1 MITIPEAIELIRL
14 NLPDPKIEEISLQ
27 DAFQRILAAPLTAT
41 TDMPP
46 FTNSGMDGYAVRWA
60 DVKEA
65 SDAMPVSLRIVDES
79 RAGVP
84 SDQVLQSG
92 QAMRISTGAMICA
105 GADTVVPVEDT
116 VVNGDVVLIKAV
128 KKCGQNVRHQG
139 EEYRACS
146 IVLPQHTQMNPAQ
159 IAVAASHGYSRIK
172 VYRRPVAAIIGTG
185 TELVAIDQ
193 TPAPGQIRDSNGIML
208 QMLLKRFGADV
219 ASYEQVG
226 DSAAATRAAIDGA
239 ANAADI
245 ILMTG
250 GVSVGPHDLVKAS
263 AEACG
268 FRQIFWRVLQKPG
281 KPLFFAK
288 KGDKLLF
295 GLPGNPVSAYMCFIH
310 YVQPVLRALN
320 GRTFGHGHF
329 WGEAAQTIQNHMKR
343 AHLMRVSI
351 EPREGALPLIKPL
364 ERQASHMLGALCDAE
379 GYIVLQPNSVMESG
393 NKILVYEL

>member
-1 MITIPEAIELIRL
+1 M
-14 NLPDPKIEEISLQ
+14 
-27 DAFQRILAAPLTAT
+27 
-41 TDMPP
+41 M
-46 FTNSGMDGYAVRWA
+46 
-60 DVKEA
+60 
-65 SDAMPVSLRIVDES
+65 
-79 RAGVP
+79 
-84 SDQVLQSG
+84 VLQPG
-92 QAMRISTGAMICA
+92 QAMRISTGAMLCA

-116 VVNGDVVLIKAV
+116 VLNGDVVVIKTV
-128 KKCGQNVRHQG
+128 KKRGQNVRHQG
-139 EEYRACS
+139 EEYRAGS
-146 IVLPQHTQMNPAQ
+146 SLLPKHTQMNPAQ
-159 IAVAASHGYSRIK
+159 IAVAASHGYSRIT
-172 VYRRPVAAIIGTG
+172 VFRRPVAAIIGTG

-193 TPAPGQIRDSNGIML
+193 IPAPGQIRDSNGIML

-226 DSAAATRAAIDGA
+226 DNAAATRAAIDSA

-320 GRTFGHGHF
+320 GHTFGHYHF
-329 WGEAAQTIQNHMKR
+329 WGEVGETIHNNMKR
-343 AHLMRVSI
+343 AHLMRVKVD
-351 EPREGALPLIKPL
+351 PREGALPLIKPL
-364 ERQASHMLGALCDAE
+364 ERQASHMLGALSEAA
-379 GYIVLQPNSVMESG
+379 GYIVLPPNSVVEPG
-393 NKILVYEL
+393 NKIAVYEL